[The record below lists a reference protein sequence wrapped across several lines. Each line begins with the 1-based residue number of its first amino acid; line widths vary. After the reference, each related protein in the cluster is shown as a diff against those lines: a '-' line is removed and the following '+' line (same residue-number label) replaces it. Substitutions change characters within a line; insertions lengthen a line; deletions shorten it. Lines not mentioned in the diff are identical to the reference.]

1 MLLQLPDA
9 CRRVNE
15 LGVPVQY
22 QRFLKA
28 VAAGRVPA
36 QRNETCTRWL
46 IKADD
51 LPAIAAAFRNG
62 A

>member
-1 MLLQLPDA
+1 
-9 CRRVNE
+9 
-15 LGVPVQY
+15 VPVQY

-51 LPAIAAAFRNG
+51 LPAIAAAFRN
-62 A
+62 AA